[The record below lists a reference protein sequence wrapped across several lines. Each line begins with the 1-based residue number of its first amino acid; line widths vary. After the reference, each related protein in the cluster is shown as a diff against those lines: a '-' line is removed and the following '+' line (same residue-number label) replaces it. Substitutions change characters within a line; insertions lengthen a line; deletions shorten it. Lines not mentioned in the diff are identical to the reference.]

1 MPLSAK
7 ENLRKNNKIIVS
19 QLSEHFEKV
28 KQYHIETKL
37 TLPQNYIELCA
48 THLVAGNPLEPLTT
62 TPQMETF
69 MGELG

>member
-1 MPLSAK
+1 MCSL
-7 ENLRKNNKIIVS
+7 
-19 QLSEHFEKV
+19 FGEKV